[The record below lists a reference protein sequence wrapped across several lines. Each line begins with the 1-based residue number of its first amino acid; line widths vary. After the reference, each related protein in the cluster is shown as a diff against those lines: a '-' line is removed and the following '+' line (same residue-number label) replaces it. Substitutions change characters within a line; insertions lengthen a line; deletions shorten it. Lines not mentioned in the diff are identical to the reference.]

1 MNYQLLHSYEL
12 VVPEGTGE
20 LSGLHII
27 DPVPEVFIRCRQDGD
42 WKFLNFLMRTRL
54 RTEKLIIKEL
64 GIHEQEGQLI
74 RKLKMHE
81 QRK

>member
-1 MNYQLLHSYEL
+1 
-12 VVPEGTGE
+12 
-20 LSGLHII
+20 
-27 DPVPEVFIRCRQDGD
+27 
-42 WKFLNFLMRTRL
+42 MRTRL